1 MYELKSILSII
12 NYEQILLINNPAR
25 HSSWAIQLLQLCID
39 PCMLTGTVET
49 NTLKLTTFSQNGI
62 FVIKGGSA
70 PCVV

>member
-1 MYELKSILSII
+1 
-12 NYEQILLINNPAR
+12 
-25 HSSWAIQLLQLCID
+25 
-39 PCMLTGTVET
+39 MLTGTVET